1 MTKRTLIMVCIG
13 LMSLMAMGQS
23 DSKTINTI
31 KRDKSYIYEEATAK
45 DADEAYQS
53 ARELLRL
60 RIEEYIAE
68 EKKLR
73 KAEKIIVRDVENVT
87 EEIKMQ
93 RGELTRVFL
102 YVKKK
107 NILPAEVNVSV
118 MNNDNKATD
127 GKTQE
132 KGTDAETENA
142 EAEAPQGDSAYKLPI
157 AWQQDVIDRLLGCRT
172 LAEARTLLGREKAEY
187 RVKRYGT
194 SATCADKTACFWITG
209 DADGRLVTVL
219 GPGSAERTN
228 FRTLSKETGSIGS
241 EAVIW
246 FTLAK

>member
-1 MTKRTLIMVCIG
+1 MTKRILTIVCIG
-13 LMSLMAMGQS
+13 LLSVMAMGQS

-31 KRDKSYIYEEATAK
+31 KRDKSYIYEESTAK

-73 KAEKIIVRDVENVT
+73 KAEKIIVRDVESVT
-87 EEIKMQ
+87 EEIKVQ

-107 NILPAEVNVSV
+107 NILPAEANVSV
-118 MNNDNKATD
+118 MDNDNKTQD
-127 GKTQE
+127 EKTVVE
-132 KGTDAETENA
+132 A
-142 EAEAPQGDSAYKLPI
+142 EAESVANEAEASPGDSANKLPI
-157 AWQQDVIDRLLGCRT
+157 AWQQNVIDKLLGCRT
-172 LAEARTLLGREKAEY
+172 LAEARSVLGREKAEY

-194 SATCADKTACFWITG
+194 PATCADKTACFWITG
-209 DADGRLVTVL
+209 DADGRLITVL
-219 GPGSAERTN
+219 GPGSTERTN
-228 FRTLSKETGSIGS
+228 FKTLSKEAGNIGS
-241 EAVIW
+241 EAAIW

>member
-1 MTKRTLIMVCIG
+1 MVCIG
-13 LMSLMAMGQS
+13 LMSLMTMGQS

-45 DADEAYQS
+45 DAEEAHQS

-73 KAEKIIVRDVENVT
+73 KAEKIIVRDVESVT

-118 MNNDNKATD
+118 MNNDNKVTD
-127 GKTQE
+127 GKTQTE
-132 KGTDAETENA
+132 ESEPEAKAEDVEVS
-142 EAEAPQGDSAYKLPI
+142 PGDSTYKLPI
-157 AWQQDVIDRLLGCRT
+157 AWQQDVIDKLLGCRT
-172 LAEARTLLGREKAEY
+172 LAEARSVLGREKAEY

-209 DADGRLVTVL
+209 DADGRLITVL
-219 GPGSAERTN
+219 GPGNAKRTN
-228 FRTLSKETGSIGS
+228 FKTLAEETGDLGS
-241 EAVIW
+241 EAAIW